1 MKRIF
6 SIALT
11 LAVVLLISSG
21 CSLFSSSTFNPPSWI
36 IGTWTDATDM
46 ISYEFTSDN
55 VVYTITGV
63 SIDYKEIVEASEG
76 EIEITESSSDT
87 EYEFTYAATGVSC
100 IYSFTFE
107 DDTTIIYSI
116 NGSTYSEL
124 YKE

>member
-55 VVYTITGV
+55 VVYSVAGI
-63 SIDYKEIVEASEG
+63 SIDYKEMVEASEG

-87 EYEFTYAATGVSC
+87 EYEFTYAGGGISC

-116 NGSTYSEL
+116 DGSTSTEL